1 MSIEINAVDLEWK
14 GRYGGGGGDAGGGGT
29 GLSESQVRSM
39 INSAISGVKS
49 VTMEQVQEAIKAAGG
64 TATVDPAKIKEL
76 VDNAVAGIDSG
87 VSAEEVQQMIQAAG
101 TGGSVDVPWKEIQ
114 IGYVSRN
121 DIISYNGS
129 APANS
134 SNFNVPYP
142 KAFSQPP
149 IVIAR
154 GDMNGL
160 RFDVQMMGGTEN
172 HFVMQTNYGADMMGA
187 HFIAFVPK
195 G

>member
-1 MSIEINAVDLEWK
+1 MSIKINAVDLEWK
-14 GRYGGGGGDAGGGGT
+14 GRYGGGGGDAGGSGT

-39 INSAISGVKS
+39 INSAISGVQS
-49 VTMEQVQEAIKAAGG
+49 VTMEQVQEAIKAAGT

-87 VSAEEVQQMIQAAG
+87 VSAEEVQKMIQAAG

-114 IGYVSRN
+114 IGYVSRQEILN
-121 DIISYNGS
+121 YNS
-129 APANS
+129 AITN
-134 SNFNVPYP
+134 NTTFRVPYK

-154 GDMNGL
+154 ADLGGM
-160 RFDVQMMGGTEN
+160 RFDAQITGGTEQY
-172 HFVMQTNYGADMMGA
+172 FQMQSNYSADVMGA

>member
-14 GRYGGGGGDAGGGGT
+14 GRYGGGGGNAGGGGT

-49 VTMEQVQEAIKAAGG
+49 VTMEQVQEAIAASGG
-64 TATVDPAKIKEL
+64 TATVDPAKLKEL

-87 VSAEEVQQMIQAAG
+87 VSAEEVQQMIQTAG
-101 TGGSVDVPWKEIQ
+101 AGGSVDVPWKEIQ
-114 IGYVSRN
+114 IGYVSRQEIL
-121 DIISYNGS
+121 DYNGGVI
-129 APANS
+129 ANS
-134 SNFNVPYP
+134 VVFRVPYK

-154 GDMNGL
+154 GDMQGL
-160 RFDVQMMGGTEN
+160 RFDAQMLGGTEQY
-172 HFVMQTNYGADMMGA
+172 FQMQTNYGADVMGA
-187 HFIAFVPK
+187 HYIAFVPK

>member
-49 VTMEQVQEAIKAAGG
+49 VTMEQVQEAIAASST

-87 VSAEEVQQMIQAAG
+87 VSAEEVQKMIQAAG

-114 IGYVSRN
+114 IGYVSR
-121 DIISYNGS
+121 DEILAYNSGVI
-129 APANS
+129 ANS
-134 SNFNVPYP
+134 TNFNVPFP

-160 RFDVQMMGGTEN
+160 RFDVQMRGSTEQY
-172 HFVMQTNYGADMMGA
+172 FVMQSNYGADVMGA

>member
-39 INSAISGVKS
+39 INNAISGVKS

-114 IGYVSRN
+114 IGYVSR
-121 DIISYNGS
+121 DEIHSYNGNLIT
-129 APANS
+129 NS
-134 SNFNVPYP
+134 TIFRVPY
-142 KAFSQPP
+142 KQAFSQPP
-149 IVIAR
+149 VVISR
-154 GDMNGL
+154 GDLAGQ
-160 RFDVQMMGGTEN
+160 RFDVQMIGGTAEY
-172 HFVMQTNYGADMMGA
+172 FQMQTNYGADMQGV
-187 HFIAFVPK
+187 HYIAFVPK